1 MNPRLT
7 RARIPRKIPK
17 ITNKTNPLRDKRGGI
32 LWEEGIMI
40 EYIDEAPSLEEYK
53 EMRRAVNFMVLSDRI
68 ASNALNNAFHIT
80 TVRDNGRAIGM
91 IRVLS
96 DGSYANFITDV
107 MVIPE
112 YQHRGIGKEMMR
124 RTIDFMYGT
133 LEKGETIVL
142 YLMSASG
149 REPFYKQFGFRER
162 PNEVWGAG
170 MSQWITKN

>member
-1 MNPRLT
+1 M
-7 RARIPRKIPK
+7 A
-17 ITNKTNPLRDKRGGI
+17 
-32 LWEEGIMI
+32 I
-40 EYIDEAPSLEEYK
+40 EYIDKAPTLEEYM
-53 EMRRAVNFMVLSDRI
+53 EMRRAVNFMVLSERI
-68 ASNALNNAFHIT
+68 ASNALNNAFHIM

-124 RTIDFMYGT
+124 RTMEFMRGT
-133 LEKGETIVL
+133 LLPGETIVL
-142 YLMSASG
+142 YLMSAIG
-149 REPFYKQFGFRER
+149 REDFYKQFGFRER

-170 MSQWITKN
+170 MSQWIHG

>member
-1 MNPRLT
+1 M
-7 RARIPRKIPK
+7 A
-17 ITNKTNPLRDKRGGI
+17 
-32 LWEEGIMI
+32 I
-40 EYIDEAPSLEEYK
+40 EYIDKAPSFEEYM
-53 EMRRAVNFMVLSDRI
+53 EMRRAVNFMVLSERI
-68 ASNALNNAFHIT
+68 ARNALNNAFHIT

-124 RTIDFMYGT
+124 RTMEYMRST
-133 LEKGETIVL
+133 LLPGETIVL
-142 YLMSASG
+142 YLMSAIG
-149 REPFYKQFGFRER
+149 REDFYRQFGFRER

-170 MSQWITKN
+170 MSQWIHGE

>member
-1 MNPRLT
+1 M
-7 RARIPRKIPK
+7 A
-17 ITNKTNPLRDKRGGI
+17 
-32 LWEEGIMI
+32 I
-40 EYIDEAPSLEEYK
+40 EYIDEAPTLEEYK

-68 ASNALNNAFHIT
+68 ATNALRNAFHIT

-112 YQHRGIGKEMMR
+112 YQGQGIGTEMMR
-124 RTIDFMYGT
+124 RTVEFMKST
-133 LEKGETIVL
+133 MQPGETIVL
-142 YLMSASG
+142 YLMSAIG
-149 REPFYKQFGFRER
+149 KEDFYKRFGFRTR

-170 MSQWITKN
+170 MSQWITS

>member
-1 MNPRLT
+1 M
-7 RARIPRKIPK
+7 A
-17 ITNKTNPLRDKRGGI
+17 
-32 LWEEGIMI
+32 I
-40 EYIDEAPSLEEYK
+40 EYIDEAPELAEYMA
-53 EMRRAVNFMVLSDRI
+53 MRRAVNFMVLSERI

-112 YQHRGIGKEMMR
+112 YQHKGIGKELMH
-124 RTIDFMYGT
+124 RTVDFMKST
-133 LEKGETIVL
+133 LREGETIVL
-142 YLMSASG
+142 YLMSAIG
-149 REPFYKQFGFRER
+149 REGFYKQFGFKER

-170 MSQWITKN
+170 MSQWITRSDANT

>member
-1 MNPRLT
+1 M
-7 RARIPRKIPK
+7 A
-17 ITNKTNPLRDKRGGI
+17 
-32 LWEEGIMI
+32 I
-40 EYIDEAPSLEEYK
+40 EYIDKAPTLEEYK

-112 YQHRGIGKEMMR
+112 YQKRGIGRELMR
-124 RTIDFMYGT
+124 RTMDHMMST
-133 LEKGETIVL
+133 LEPGETIAL
-142 YLMSASG
+142 YLMSATG
-149 REPFYKQFGFRER
+149 KEEFYKQFGFKER
-162 PNEVWGAG
+162 PNDVWGAG
-170 MSQWITKN
+170 MSQWIIKSDSNT

>member
-1 MNPRLT
+1 M
-7 RARIPRKIPK
+7 A
-17 ITNKTNPLRDKRGGI
+17 
-32 LWEEGIMI
+32 I
-40 EYIDEAPSLEEYK
+40 EYIDESPTLEEYK

-68 ASNALNNAFHIT
+68 ATNALRNAFHIT

-112 YQHRGIGKEMMR
+112 YQGQGIGTEMMR
-124 RTIDFMYGT
+124 RTVDFMKST
-133 LEKGETIVL
+133 MQPGETIVL
-142 YLMSASG
+142 YLMSAIG
-149 REPFYKQFGFRER
+149 KEDFYKRFGFRTR

-170 MSQWITKN
+170 MSQWITS

>member
-1 MNPRLT
+1 M
-7 RARIPRKIPK
+7 A
-17 ITNKTNPLRDKRGGI
+17 
-32 LWEEGIMI
+32 I
-40 EYIDEAPSLEEYK
+40 EYIDEAPTLAEYK

-80 TVRDNGRAIGM
+80 TVRDSGRAVGM

-112 YQHRGIGKEMMR
+112 YQRQGIGKELMR
-124 RTIDFMYGT
+124 RTMDYMKST
-133 LEKGETIVL
+133 LQPGETIVL
-142 YLMSASG
+142 YLMSAIG
-149 REPFYKQFGFRER
+149 KEEFYKQFGFKAR

-170 MSQWITKN
+170 MSQWISC

>member
-1 MNPRLT
+1 
-7 RARIPRKIPK
+7 
-17 ITNKTNPLRDKRGGI
+17 
-32 LWEEGIMI
+32 MI
-40 EYIDEAPSLEEYK
+40 EYIDEAPTLDEYK
-53 EMRRAVNFMVLSDRI
+53 EMRRAVNFMALSDRI

-80 TVRDNGRAIGM
+80 TARDNGRAIGM

-133 LEKGETIVL
+133 LEKGEKIAL
-142 YLMSASG
+142 YLMSATG

-170 MSQWITKN
+170 MSQWITKK

>member
-1 MNPRLT
+1 M
-7 RARIPRKIPK
+7 AV
-17 ITNKTNPLRDKRGGI
+17 
-32 LWEEGIMI
+32 
-40 EYIDEAPSLEEYK
+40 EYIDEAPTLEEYK

-68 ASNALNNAFHIT
+68 AGNALNNAFHIT

-112 YQHRGIGKEMMR
+112 YQKQGIGRELMR
-124 RTIDFMYGT
+124 RTVEFMKST
-133 LEKGETIVL
+133 LQPGETIVL
-142 YLMSASG
+142 YLMSAIG
-149 REPFYKQFGFRER
+149 KEEFYKQFGFRER

-170 MSQWITKN
+170 MSQWLTRSDDNT

>member
-1 MNPRLT
+1 
-7 RARIPRKIPK
+7 
-17 ITNKTNPLRDKRGGI
+17 
-32 LWEEGIMI
+32 MI
-40 EYIDEAPSLEEYK
+40 EYIDEAPTLDEYK

-80 TVRDNGRAIGM
+80 TARDNGRAIGM

-112 YQHRGIGKEMMR
+112 YQHCGIGKEMMR

-142 YLMSASG
+142 YLMSATG

-170 MSQWITKN
+170 MSQWITKK

>member
-1 MNPRLT
+1 M
-7 RARIPRKIPK
+7 AV
-17 ITNKTNPLRDKRGGI
+17 
-32 LWEEGIMI
+32 
-40 EYIDEAPSLEEYK
+40 EYIDEAPTLEEYK

-68 ASNALNNAFHIT
+68 AGNALNNAFHIT

-112 YQHRGIGKEMMR
+112 YQKQGIGRELMR
-124 RTIDFMYGT
+124 RTVEFMKST
-133 LEKGETIVL
+133 LEPGETIVL
-142 YLMSASG
+142 YLMSAIG
-149 REPFYKQFGFRER
+149 KEEFYKQFGFRER

-170 MSQWITKN
+170 MSQWLTRSDDNT

>member
-1 MNPRLT
+1 M
-7 RARIPRKIPK
+7 A
-17 ITNKTNPLRDKRGGI
+17 
-32 LWEEGIMI
+32 I
-40 EYIDEAPSLEEYK
+40 EYIDQAPTLAEYK

-112 YQHRGIGKEMMR
+112 YQRQGIGKELMR
-124 RTIDFMYGT
+124 RTVDFMKST
-133 LEKGETIVL
+133 LQPGETIVL
-142 YLMSASG
+142 YLMSAIG
-149 REPFYKQFGFRER
+149 KEEFYKQFGFKAR

-170 MSQWITKN
+170 MSQWISC

>member
-1 MNPRLT
+1 
-7 RARIPRKIPK
+7 
-17 ITNKTNPLRDKRGGI
+17 
-32 LWEEGIMI
+32 MI
-40 EYIDEAPSLEEYK
+40 EYIDQAPTLEEYF
-53 EMRRAVNFMVLSDRI
+53 EMRRAVNFMPLSERI

-112 YQHRGIGKEMMR
+112 YQHQGIGKEMMR
-124 RTIDFMYGT
+124 RTVDYMRGT
-133 LEKGETIVL
+133 LQPGETIVL
-142 YLMSASG
+142 YLMSAIG
-149 REPFYKQFGFRER
+149 KEEFYKQFGFRTR

-170 MSQWITKN
+170 MSQWITAPED

>member
-1 MNPRLT
+1 
-7 RARIPRKIPK
+7 
-17 ITNKTNPLRDKRGGI
+17 
-32 LWEEGIMI
+32 MI

-53 EMRRAVNFMVLSDRI
+53 EMRRAVNFMALSDRI
-68 ASNALNNAFHIT
+68 AGNELNNAFHIT

-124 RTIDFMYGT
+124 RTIEFMYGT

>member
-1 MNPRLT
+1 
-7 RARIPRKIPK
+7 
-17 ITNKTNPLRDKRGGI
+17 
-32 LWEEGIMI
+32 MI
-40 EYIDEAPSLEEYK
+40 EYIDQAPTLEEYF
-53 EMRRAVNFMVLSDRI
+53 EMRRAVNFMPLSERI

-112 YQHRGIGKEMMR
+112 YQHRGIGKEMMK
-124 RTIDFMYGT
+124 RTVEYMRGT
-133 LEKGETIVL
+133 LQPGETIVL
-142 YLMSASG
+142 YLMSAIG
-149 REPFYKQFGFRER
+149 KEEFYKQFGFRTR

-170 MSQWITKN
+170 MSQWITAPKE